1 MTAYN
6 TTAALIVGVRFFK
19 VGKLYHFDASH
30 FPSVQKGDRVIV
42 ETKRGTQM
50 GEVVKFVEP
59 AAAPDSTIKSIDR
72 IATPRDLVMA
82 QEWQSKELGAMIECR
97 ARASQLHL
105 HGIKIVKA
113 EYNYDGTRL
122 TFLFSSDADD
132 NGRNDNRVETKSLQP
147 DMATVFAPAHV
158 ELHQIGPRDV
168 AKIIGGPGAC
178 GIEER
183 CCTRFLTEFSP
194 VSIKMAKE
202 QGISLNPEEIT
213 GMCGRLRCCL
223 VYEYEQYVEA
233 RKTLPRIKK
242 RVGTPRGEGKV
253 VDLNPMKQTVI
264 VYTEDGRF
272 EFHRDEIVPL
282 DELQA
287 LANKA
292 NAPCS
297 RHEGGGCDC
306 GKAPRQKV
314 SFPESAPPISA
325 IDQGPALDVVSSE
338 PSLTVEERDQ
348 LMRRDQPPQPA
359 PTQPAQ
365 NQNQNPNRE
374 QRSQTQR
381 RDQRRD
387 GPGQQN
393 QNRGPRNQNQN
404 RNQNQQRDQQGQSQN
419 RDQNQKREQS
429 GQQPAQNPNG
439 PQGQNPNRE
448 QRNPNQ
454 QRGQNQNRGQ
464 RNQNQRRDRRDP
476 PGQNQNRDQ
485 NQQSNNPNPPPPTD
499 PSQEPK

>member
-1 MTAYN
+1 MTSPAV
-6 TTAALIVGVRFFK
+6 TSALVVGVRFYK

-50 GEVVKFVEP
+50 GEVIKFMDP
-59 AAAPDSTIKSIDR
+59 ASGPDMGIKSIER

-82 QEWQSKELGAMIECR
+82 QEWQSKELAAMIECR
-97 ARASQLHL
+97 ARASELGL
-105 HGIKIVKA
+105 GLKIVRA

-122 TFLFSSDADD
+122 TFFFNTDADD
-132 NGRNDNRVETKSLQP
+132 SGRNDARVETKSLQP
-147 DMATVFAPAHV
+147 DMAAAFSPTHV

-233 RKTLPRIKK
+233 RKTLPKIKK

-253 VDLNPMKQTVI
+253 VDLNPLKQTVI

-272 EFHRDEIVPL
+272 EFPIAEIVPL

-287 LANKA
+287 LAHKA
-292 NAPCS
+292 TQPCD
-297 RHEGGGCDC
+297 RHESGGCDC
-306 GKAPRQKV
+306 GKARKK
-314 SFPESAPPISA
+314 
-325 IDQGPALDVVSSE
+325 DE
-338 PSLTVEERDQ
+338 PRDQ
-348 LMRRDQPPQPA
+348 RDPNRSRDQNNQPPRTENREQNRPREQKDQPPR
-359 PTQPAQ
+359 TE
-365 NQNQNPNRE
+365 NRDN
-374 QRSQTQR
+374 
-381 RDQRRD
+381 RDSSPPRD
-387 GPGQQN
+387 RDRN
-393 QNRGPRNQNQN
+393 QNR
-404 RNQNQQRDQQGQSQN
+404 
-419 RDQNQKREQS
+419 K
-429 GQQPAQNPNG
+429 
-439 PQGQNPNRE
+439 
-448 QRNPNQ
+448 
-454 QRGQNQNRGQ
+454 
-464 RNQNQRRDRRDP
+464 
-476 PGQNQNRDQ
+476 
-485 NQQSNNPNPPPPTD
+485 
-499 PSQEPK
+499 

>member
-6 TTAALIVGVRFFK
+6 TTAALVVGVRFFK

-59 AAAPDSTIKSIDR
+59 AAAPDSSIKSIER

-97 ARASQLHL
+97 ARASQLNL

-147 DMATVFAPAHV
+147 DMGIVFAPAHV

-253 VDLNPMKQTVI
+253 IDLNPLKQTVI

-272 EFHRDEIVPL
+272 EFHRDEIIPL

-306 GKAPRQKV
+306 GKAPRQKIGFTEP
-314 SFPESAPPISA
+314 SQPIAKIEPGPTDAPLA
-325 IDQGPALDVVSSE
+325 E
-338 PSLTVEERDQ
+338 PSLTVDQRDQ
-348 LMRRDQPPQPA
+348 NMRRDQGQQQQPLSQNQNRDQNRQRDNRNQNQRRDNRDRNN
-359 PTQPAQ
+359 QPRGQNQNQPNQQNQQQGNRDQNRQPDNRNPNQ
-365 NQNQNPNRE
+365 NQNQNPN
-374 QRSQTQR
+374 QNQR
-381 RDQRRD
+381 RDQRPNNQRRNDRD
-387 GPGQQN
+387 
-393 QNRGPRNQNQN
+393 RN
-404 RNQNQQRDQQGQSQN
+404 RNQN
-419 RDQNQKREQS
+419 
-429 GQQPAQNPNG
+429 PN
-439 PQGQNPNRE
+439 
-448 QRNPNQ
+448 
-454 QRGQNQNRGQ
+454 
-464 RNQNQRRDRRDP
+464 
-476 PGQNQNRDQ
+476 QNQNRDQ
-485 NQQSNNPNPPPPTD
+485 NQRRDNPPPP
-499 PSQEPK
+499 PPKDENQTS